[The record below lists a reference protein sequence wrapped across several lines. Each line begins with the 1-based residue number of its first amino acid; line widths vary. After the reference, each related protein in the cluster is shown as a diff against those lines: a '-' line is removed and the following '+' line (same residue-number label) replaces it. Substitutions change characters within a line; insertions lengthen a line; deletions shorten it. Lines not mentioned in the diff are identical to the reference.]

1 MPQRQPLQ
9 PVTNQQGNTAGAT
22 YGYDYTIGAVP
33 TSALPVDQLYSAS
46 RLPSK
51 IYSDSLA
58 FKKQEVS
65 LSAMAFLFQE
75 MISHAH
81 KESKTVAE
89 FESKLDSYG
98 ASIGYRL
105 LELLNFR
112 SSVSPTSSSRASG
125 FLSAAVGGGNKDSK
139 DVNAVSGIQS
149 TPATPVMSG
158 IMNRSRANTGADLAS
173 VNTVAS
179 STALGTVGTRTD
191 TTGATNT
198 TGTSIATSV
207 GTQHSTKQQQQQQQ
221 QQQQESLAH
230 FIVRMKR
237 RDLKILDILQFVH
250 STLWSYLFNH
260 VSDDLVKSS
269 ERSNEYMI
277 IDNYP
282 PLTQFIGSIAGSSSS
297 SSSGGPSNG
306 SGSTA
311 GVDTNVSCD
320 YFVCGII
327 RGFLSNAGFPCSV
340 TAHSMPV
347 DGFER
352 RLVYLIQF
360 DSQVL
365 EREGLRF

>member
-1 MPQRQPLQ
+1 
-9 PVTNQQGNTAGAT
+9 
-22 YGYDYTIGAVP
+22 
-33 TSALPVDQLYSAS
+33 
-46 RLPSK
+46 
-51 IYSDSLA
+51 
-58 FKKQEVS
+58 
-65 LSAMAFLFQE
+65 MAFLFQE
-75 MISHAH
+75 MVSHAH

-125 FLSAAVGGGNKDSK
+125 FLSAAVGGGGGGSSNNNSNRDSK
-139 DVNAVSGIQS
+139 DSSTIGGNGNNGMQS
-149 TPATPVMSG
+149 TPATPVISG
-158 IMNRSRANTGADLAS
+158 IMNRSRANTGVDLTA
-173 VNTVAS
+173 VNTVSS
-179 STALGTVGTRTD
+179 STTVGTAGTRTD
-191 TTGATNT
+191 ATGTA
-198 TGTSIATSV
+198 GTSIATSV
-207 GTQHSTKQQQQQQQ
+207 DSRHSTKYYQQQQQQ

-282 PLTQFIGSIAGSSSS
+282 PLTQFIGSVAGSSS
-297 SSSGGPSNG
+297 GGSSNG
-306 SGSTA
+306 SGSTT
-311 GVDTNVSCD
+311 GLDTNVSCD

-340 TAHSMPV
+340 TAHSMPL
-347 DGFER
+347 DSFER